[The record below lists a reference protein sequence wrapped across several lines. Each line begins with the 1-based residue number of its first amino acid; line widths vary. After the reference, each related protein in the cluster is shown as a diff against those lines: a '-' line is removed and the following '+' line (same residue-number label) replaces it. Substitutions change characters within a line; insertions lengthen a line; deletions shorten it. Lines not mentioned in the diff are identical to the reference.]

1 MTLSSSDPVKF
12 GDVALQPPE
21 LTARPRASKSVNQ
34 VRGVCIFVVH
44 LHLLVCRM
52 RTHMFGC
59 ISLSVWVSRACGRMS
74 VQRAL
79 SLTDSWPWVVLSPQP
94 GKKSLLLK
102 MCMSPSSGVVM
113 QPPSTSL
120 ARQRILGAE
129 RERVVLAY
137 RALKQRQRQQA
148 DQLPR

>member
-1 MTLSSSDPVKF
+1 MCVCVSLWYICIYLCVGRVHICLGASLSLSGCLVL
-12 GDVALQPPE
+12 V
-21 LTARPRASKSVNQ
+21 
-34 VRGVCIFVVH
+34 GVC
-44 LHLLVCRM
+44 LSREP
-52 RTHMFGC
+52 
-59 ISLSVWVSRACGRMS
+59 SLA
-74 VQRAL
+74 
-79 SLTDSWPWVVLSPQP
+79 DSWPWVVLSPQP

-102 MCMSPSSGVVM
+102 MCMSPSNGVVM

-137 RALKQRQRQQA
+137 RALKQQQRQQA